1 MTDQYTLEI
10 DGRELSY
17 YLPKPLGDGSGSVY
31 WVMRIGACDVGTDIR
46 ADVCLSGPALQAKLV
61 EWYRRKE
68 KVFEHCWESSDDLF
82 NSGRLSADQRR
93 ALREHAA
100 AVRAEAQSAAQ
111 RCAELVKQ
119 QHARVSH
126 FEAMSGSIEQTIGEL
141 RAHMQQ
147 FGGLLRALETPPHR
161 AILQLRNVVNEVVPA
176 QEAITQ
182 GVREDAV
189 RWGILAYYGEGDA
202 A

>member
-1 MTDQYTLEI
+1 MTDQYTMEI

-17 YLPKPLGDGSGSVY
+17 YLPEPLSHGSSSVY

-46 ADVCLSGPALQAKLV
+46 ADASLFGEALQARLV

-68 KVFEHCWESSDDLF
+68 KVFEHCWESADELRTSA
-82 NSGRLSADQRR
+82 RLTAEQRG

-100 AVRAEAQSAAQ
+100 EVRTQAQAAAQ

-126 FEAMSGSIEQTIGEL
+126 FEAASEAVEQTIAEL

-161 AILQLRNVVNEVVPA
+161 AILQLRNVVNEVVPV
-176 QEAITQ
+176 QEAVTQ
-182 GVREDAV
+182 GMREDAV

>member
-17 YLPKPLGDGSGSVY
+17 YLPKPLGDGSVSVY

-46 ADVCLSGPALQAKLV
+46 ADVSLTREALQAKLV

-68 KVFEHCWESSDDLF
+68 KVFEHCWDASEEPRHAF
-82 NSGRLSADQRR
+82 RLTVEQRR

-100 AVRAEAQSAAQ
+100 AVRAQAQEAAQ

-126 FEAMSGSIEQTIGEL
+126 FEATSESVETTIAEL
-141 RAHMQQ
+141 REHMRR
-147 FGGLLRALETPPHR
+147 FGGLLRALETPPHH

-176 QEAITQ
+176 QEDATQ

-189 RWGILAYYGEGDA
+189 RWGLLAYYGEGDA